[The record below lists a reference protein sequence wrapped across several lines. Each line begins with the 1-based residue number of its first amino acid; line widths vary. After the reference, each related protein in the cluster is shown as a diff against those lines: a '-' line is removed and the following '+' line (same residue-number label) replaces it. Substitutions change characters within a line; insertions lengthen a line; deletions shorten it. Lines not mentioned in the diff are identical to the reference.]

1 MLKDAEKH
9 ILLQS
14 KIPLTD
20 VLLLVF
26 STSEY
31 STQYKF
37 TVYYQRI
44 TVLCLKNA
52 SSLSFLQILL

>member
-26 STSEY
+26 SASEY

-37 TVYYQRI
+37 TVSLPENYS
-44 TVLCLKNA
+44 TVP
-52 SSLSFLQILL
+52 

>member
-9 ILLQS
+9 ILQQS

-52 SSLSFLQILL
+52 SSL

>member
-31 STQYKF
+31 STQYN
-37 TVYYQRI
+37 YQRI

-52 SSLSFLQILL
+52 SSL